1 MQSLNA
7 AEDSRSGREWQASD
21 ENCGEIWRNGAM
33 KRECDI
39 SMKRSEISDEEFSGV
54 SSTLKAVTYWVQLF
68 TKKCV

>member
-1 MQSLNA
+1 MRA
-7 AEDSRSGREWQASD
+7 AEKFG
-21 ENCGEIWRNGAM
+21 GNGAM

-54 SSTLKAVTYWVQLF
+54 SSTLKAVTYWAQLF

>member
-1 MQSLNA
+1 MARPGLMQSLNA

-39 SMKRSEISDEEFSGV
+39 SMKRSEISDEDSPVFP
-54 SSTLKAVTYWVQLF
+54 LR
-68 TKKCV
+68 

>member
-1 MQSLNA
+1 MHPMRA
-7 AEDSRSGREWQASD
+7 AEKFG
-21 ENCGEIWRNGAM
+21 GNGAM